1 MFVQELS
8 FPQTVPTD
16 DAFFNRNWAG
26 ACGGRLAGPGL
37 LAGWA
42 TGFWIVWVEAGP
54 LQCWTAGSKRGISL
68 QKQEIRGVGEGF
80 ARGRS
85 DA

>member
-1 MFVQELS
+1 M
-8 FPQTVPTD
+8 PTD
-16 DAFFNRNWAG
+16 DAFFNRDWAG
-26 ACGGRLAGPGL
+26 ACRGHWARLGL

-42 TGFWIVWVEAGP
+42 AGFWIVWAEVRSLQWRSAGSGRGTP
-54 LQCWTAGSKRGISL
+54 LQN
-68 QKQEIRGVGEGF
+68 QERGVGEGF